1 MTTTNRRDLTPVLDR
16 VDRTL
21 DGSLERLFE
30 FLRIPSISAQPAHAA
45 DCRRAADWLCAEL
58 KAIGLDASVRETPGH
73 PMVVAHDRVA
83 AGDAAGDG
91 RDVPHVL
98 FYGHYDVQPVDPLD
112 LWHSDPFA
120 PQLIRDADGARI
132 VARGASDDKGQV
144 MTFVEALRAL
154 RAEQGRLPLR
164 VSMVIEG
171 EEESGGANLLP
182 FLEANREELR
192 ADVALICDT
201 GMLEGGVPAITT
213 ALRGMVG
220 EDVTIHC
227 ADRDLHSGLYGN
239 AARNPLEL
247 LCGILASVRDPRTGR
262 VVLPGFYDG
271 VRDPSPEVR
280 AQWRAIAPSDADVL
294 GPVGLSVPA
303 GELGYTAVEQT
314 WCRPT
319 FEINGMTGG
328 YAGDGFKTVLPARA
342 SAKVSFR
349 LVSGQDPARIR
360 DAFRAHVRA
369 MLPPDCTATFES
381 HGGSRASVVP
391 ENGPALRAALLAL
404 GAEWGRPAVTIGSG
418 GSIPVVSEVRQALGM
433 DSLLIGFAREDD
445 RIHSPNEKYD
455 LVSFHRGIRS
465 WVRVL
470 DALAHDGAP
479 DGTRDTAGAA

>member
-1 MTTTNRRDLTPVLDR
+1 MTITNGRDLTPVLDR

-21 DGSLERLFE
+21 EASLERLFA
-30 FLRIPSISAQPAHAA
+30 FLRIPSISAQPAHAG
-45 DCRRAADWLCAEL
+45 DCRRAAEWLCAEL
-58 KAIGLDASVRETPGH
+58 AGIGLDASVRETPGH
-73 PMVVAHDRVA
+73 PMVVAHDRGA
-83 AGDAAGDG
+83 AEG
-91 RDVPHVL
+91 PHVL

-112 LWHSDPFA
+112 LWHSAPFE
-120 PQLIRDADGARI
+120 PQLVRDGDGGGARI

-154 RAEQGRLPLR
+154 RAECGTLPLR

-182 FLEANREELR
+182 FLQANRDELH

-220 EDVTIHC
+220 EEVVIRG
-227 ADRDLHSGLYGN
+227 ADRDLHSGIYGN
-239 AARNPLEL
+239 AACNPLEV
-247 LCGILASVRDPRTGR
+247 LCRILGAVRDPATGR
-262 VVLPGFYDG
+262 VLLPGFYDG
-271 VRDPSPEVR
+271 VQDPPEAVR
-280 AQWRAIAPSDADVL
+280 AQWRAIAPSDAGFL

-303 GELGYTAVEQT
+303 GEQGYSAVEQT

-319 FEINGMTGG
+319 FEINGISGG
-328 YAGDGFKTVLPARA
+328 YAGDGFKTVLPAEA
-342 SAKVSFR
+342 SAKISFR

-369 MLPPDCTATFES
+369 MLPADCTVRFTP

-391 ENGPALRAALLAL
+391 ADGPRLRAALAAL
-404 GAEWGRPAVTIGSG
+404 GAEWGRPAVTVGSG
-418 GSIPVVSEVRQALGM
+418 GSIPVVSEVRQALDM
-433 DSLLIGFAREDD
+433 DSLLIGFARDDD

-455 LVSFHRGIRS
+455 LTSFHRGIRS

-470 DALAHDGAP
+470 DALARDGA
-479 DGTRDTAGAA
+479 RAG